1 MPIHQFTGG
10 NSTAATVSRRGSRCR
25 KSQTKMAKLT
35 AAAKRLGSR
44 ITEKRQM
51 ELVEEEEVSQVT
63 DRQVERGRI
72 GDEGLCEQ
80 VRNRI
85 DPPPDGHLKDDR
97 GQHEDG
103 QIQR

>member
-1 MPIHQFTGG
+1 VPEEPDEDGEIDG
-10 NSTAATVSRRGSRCR
+10 RCEEVGEPHHR
-25 KSQTKMAKLT
+25 DEV
-35 AAAKRLGSR
+35 
-44 ITEKRQM
+44 EKRQM

-85 DPPPDGHLKDDR
+85 DPPPDGDLKDDR
-97 GQHEDG
+97 DQHEDWSNPTIKT
-103 QIQR
+103 Q